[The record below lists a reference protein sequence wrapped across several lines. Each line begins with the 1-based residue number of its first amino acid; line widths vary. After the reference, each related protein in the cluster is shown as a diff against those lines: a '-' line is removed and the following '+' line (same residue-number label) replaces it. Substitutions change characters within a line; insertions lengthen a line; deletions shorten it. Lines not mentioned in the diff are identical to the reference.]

1 MTYGVYA
8 SYADARFLLWQ
19 WSGQHPPGSTVPLPA
34 DYNPMATLVVYS
46 GTLTSFL
53 FFVVHY

>member
-1 MTYGVYA
+1 MPYGVSA
-8 SYADARFLLWQ
+8 SCADARFLLVQ

-46 GTLTSFL
+46 GALTSFL
-53 FFVVHY
+53 VFVVHY